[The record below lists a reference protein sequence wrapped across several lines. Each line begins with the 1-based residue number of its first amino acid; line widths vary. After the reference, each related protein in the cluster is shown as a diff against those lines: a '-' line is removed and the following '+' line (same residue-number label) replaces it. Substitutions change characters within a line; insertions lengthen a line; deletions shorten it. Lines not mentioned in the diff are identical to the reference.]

1 MTVDVNYC
9 ESDLTNLLPAS
20 LFLKQTPSNAV
31 GLRYLSGSE
40 VTIVASKN
48 TKRYRLQSNSL
59 PVIGVTLEWLL
70 DRLHRYY
77 SAEKPPFAASFTP
90 PLPLPEYFEVIERHY
105 KVCMCECVC
114 VCVCVCVCAY
124 VCGFVGEVS
133 LGFSEVASGP
143 PLGYITQRCDSV

>member
-1 MTVDVNYC
+1 MYIVPYALKIKSFPSPLQVTIDVNYC
-9 ESDLTNLLPAS
+9 ENDLTNLLPAS

-70 DRLHRYY
+70 ERLHRYY
-77 SAEKPPFAASFTP
+77 SAEKPPFVASFTP
-90 PLPLPEYFEVIERHY
+90 PLPLPEYFEVIDRHY
-105 KVCMCECVC
+105 KVCVH
-114 VCVCVCVCAY
+114 
-124 VCGFVGEVS
+124 VS
-133 LGFSEVASGP
+133 LSLS
-143 PLGYITQRCDSV
+143 LSLSLSVCTIA

>member
-70 DRLHRYY
+70 DRLHCYY
-77 SAEKPPFAASFTP
+77 NAEKPPFAASFTP

-105 KVCMCECVC
+105 KVCMCVCECVC
-114 VCVCVCVCAY
+114 VCVCMCMWFC
-124 VCGFVGEVS
+124 
-133 LGFSEVASGP
+133 
-143 PLGYITQRCDSV
+143 R